1 MSRHIVRMKHPA
13 SWHGESWREALML
26 GNGLTGILVHGAI
39 AEETIQINRFDL
51 WHGGN
56 EGRDIPDISDTFA
69 KMRSDI
75 QNGDYL
81 AANQNQ
87 MAGALHNNGYS
98 SGPQTPYPLGYLKI
112 SYTPETVFSGY
123 ERGIDMRSAEG
134 YVKFRIGGSRF
145 VRKMFVSR
153 DCDTVIFSFTADEAF
168 SSVYTFETYK
178 ENDTADT
185 RRFIGDNCILYCS
198 ADGNRGAR
206 IQFRGDCIIETDKER
221 ITVTGKDYLVLIQ
234 AYSHSNPEDL
244 PVIPKL
250 SYADLLENH
259 KKLYTPLYDAVSV
272 ELASDEEYQRS
283 NESMLEEA
291 YDTQASPA
299 LIEKFWRFGRYL
311 FLSAASADGYP
322 VPLYGLWHGGD
333 NMPWSQYVGNENVQ
347 MTYWHVLAGGLSY
360 SLKPL
365 IRYYTAKTEIFRECA
380 KKLFGMRGIWLSAYT
395 TPDVGS
401 PCVPVGVIIN
411 WISSGGWLCQ
421 HFWDY
426 YRYTG
431 DIEFLKSD
439 ILPFMREAAQ
449 FYLDYAV
456 GGPDEPVQLIPSVS
470 PENTPKNFLPK
481 YFTDNM
487 GHICPAVKNA
497 TMDFAIMKETLT
509 HLLEGMDITGM
520 YLSEREEY
528 QQLLNRIPDYQI
540 NEDGAVSEWMDP
552 ELRDNYYHRHLSHIY
567 PVFPGN
573 EVNAYNRPELF
584 NAFRQAVHLRELGG
598 QSGWSLTHMANIYAR
613 LGEGE
618 KTAECLDIMAKSV
631 VNNALVTTHNDWRHM
646 GMTLDLGNFAPVQ
659 LDANFGAVSAVQ
671 EMLFRWSSGYIHLLP
686 ACSGRLNTGKISGIV
701 FPYGTV
707 DMEWNDTQVW
717 GILHVQKAFHADLI
731 VGETQIENRTFM
743 ENETFSFA
751 YNRT

>member
-1 MSRHIVRMKHPA
+1 MSRHIVKMKHPA
-13 SWHGESWREALML
+13 AWHGESWREALML

-39 AEETIQINRFDL
+39 AEETIQVNRFDL

-56 EGRDIPDISDTFA
+56 AGGEIPDISDTFA

-75 QNGDYL
+75 QNNDYA
-81 AANQNQ
+81 AANQNV
-87 MAGALHNNGYS
+87 MAAALRDNGYS
-98 SGPQTPYPLGYLKI
+98 AGPQVPYPLGYLKI
-112 SYTPETVFSGY
+112 SYTPETVFHAY

-134 YVKFRIGGSRF
+134 YVKFRIGHNHF
-145 VRKMFVSR
+145 VRKMFVSH
-153 DCDTVIFSFTADEAF
+153 DCDIAVLSFKSDKPFTA
-168 SSVYTFETYK
+168 VYSFEIYK
-178 ENDTADT
+178 NDDTAD
-185 RRFIGDNCILYCS
+185 IIHIADNNSILYSS
-198 ADGNRGAR
+198 ADGSRGVR
-206 IQFRGDCIIETDKER
+206 IQFRGSCTMDTDKER
-221 ITVTGKDYLVLIQ
+221 IIITGNDYLVFVQ
-234 AYSHSNPEDL
+234 AYSHGKAEELPDIPE
-244 PVIPKL
+244 L
-250 SYADLLENH
+250 SYDELLENH
-259 KKLYTPLYDAVSV
+259 KKLYTPLYDSVSL
-272 ELASDEEYQRS
+272 ELASDEEHNRS
-283 NESMLEEA
+283 NENLLEEA
-291 YDTQASPA
+291 YDSQASPA
-299 LIEKFWRFGRYL
+299 LIEKLWRFGRYL
-311 FLSAASADGYP
+311 FLSAASANGYP

-333 NMPWSQYVGNENVQ
+333 NMPWSQYVANENVQ

-365 IRYYTAKTEIFRECA
+365 IRYYTAKTETFRECA
-380 KKLFGMRGIWLSAYT
+380 RKLFGMRGIWLSAYT

-431 DIEFLKSD
+431 DTELLKSD
-439 ILPFMREAAQ
+439 ILPFMHEVGQ
-449 FYLDYAV
+449 FYLDYAI
-456 GGPDEPVQLIPSVS
+456 GEPDEPVQLIPSVS
-470 PENTPKNFLPK
+470 PENTPKNFMPK
-481 YFTDNM
+481 YFHENM
-487 GHICPAVKNA
+487 GHICPAVRNA

-528 QQLLNRIPDYQI
+528 LQLLNRIPAYQI

-552 ELRDNYYHRHLSHIY
+552 ELHDNYYHRHLSHLY

-573 EVNAYNRPELF
+573 EINAYNSPELF
-584 NAFRQAVHLRELGG
+584 DAFRQAVHLRELGG

-631 VNNALVTTHNDWRHM
+631 INNALITTHNDWRHM

-671 EMLFRWSSGYIHLLP
+671 EMLFRWSDGYIRILP
-686 ACSGRLNTGKISGIV
+686 SCPERLSSGKVSGIV

-707 DMEWNDTQVW
+707 DVLWDDVQVRC
-717 GILHVQKAFHADLI
+717 ILHVRQTFSADLI
-731 VGETQIENRTFM
+731 LEETMIGHQTFT
-743 ENETFSFA
+743 ENESFA
-751 YNRT
+751 FSCKRN